1 MGEAKAVL
9 IEVKRQISYVHTL
22 EEELKQLRLEA
33 MQLKSPSI
41 GDAVQNNHQ
50 ADLSKTVERIEEYAG
65 KVQDEVNR
73 LIRMKLDAE
82 LLIKAD
88 PDRTRR
94 AVLRRRYFLCQS
106 WTEISSAM
114 HYGKDNVFRMHRE
127 SLGLLDQFLVENGH
141 DSK

>member
-50 ADLSKTVERIEEYAG
+50 ADLSETVERIEEYAG
-65 KVQDEVNR
+65 KVQDEVDR

-114 HYGKDNVFRMHRE
+114 HYGKTVIFKMH
-127 SLGLLDQFLVENGH
+127 H
-141 DSK
+141 DSLEVLDLYLKEGKRAE

>member
-50 ADLSKTVERIEEYAG
+50 ADLSETVERIEEYAG
-65 KVQDEVNR
+65 KVQGEVDR

-114 HYGKDNVFRMHRE
+114 HYGKTVIFKMH
-127 SLGLLDQFLVENGH
+127 H
-141 DSK
+141 DSLDVLDLYLKEGKRAE

>member
-1 MGEAKAVL
+1 MGEAKALL

-41 GDAVQNNHQ
+41 GDAVQNNHR
-50 ADLSKTVERIEEYAG
+50 ADLSETVERIEEYAG
-65 KVQDEVNR
+65 KVQGEVDR

-94 AVLRRRYFLCQS
+94 AVLRRRYFLCQN

-114 HYGKDNVFRMHRE
+114 HYGKTVIFKMH
-127 SLGLLDQFLVENGH
+127 H
-141 DSK
+141 DSLEVLDLYLKKRKRAE

>member
-1 MGEAKAVL
+1 MGEAKALL

-50 ADLSKTVERIEEYAG
+50 ADLSEIVERIEEYAG

-82 LLIKAD
+82 LLIKED

-114 HYGKDNVFRMHRE
+114 HYGKTVIFKMH
-127 SLGLLDQFLVENGH
+127 H
-141 DSK
+141 DSLEVLDLYLKEGKRTE

>member
-50 ADLSKTVERIEEYAG
+50 ADLSETVERIEEYAG
-65 KVQDEVNR
+65 KVQDEVDR

-114 HYGKDNVFRMHRE
+114 HYGKTVIFKMH
-127 SLGLLDQFLVENGH
+127 H
-141 DSK
+141 DSLDVLDLYLKEGKRAE

>member
-33 MQLKSPSI
+33 MQLKSPSL

-50 ADLSKTVERIEEYAG
+50 ADLSETVERIEEYAG
-65 KVQDEVNR
+65 KVQGEVDR

-114 HYGKDNVFRMHRE
+114 HYGKTVIFKMH
-127 SLGLLDQFLVENGH
+127 H
-141 DSK
+141 DSLEVLDLYLKEGKRAE

>member
-9 IEVKRQISYVHTL
+9 IEVKHQTAYVHTL
-22 EEELKQLRLEA
+22 EEELKRLRLEA

-50 ADLSKTVERIEEYAG
+50 ADLSETVERIEEYAG
-65 KVQDEVNR
+65 KVQDEVDR

-114 HYGKDNVFRMHRE
+114 HYGKTVIFKMH
-127 SLGLLDQFLVENGH
+127 H
-141 DSK
+141 DSLDVLDLYLEEGKRAE

>member
-1 MGEAKAVL
+1 MGEAKALL

-22 EEELKQLRLEA
+22 EEELKRLRLEA

-41 GDAVQNNHQ
+41 GDAVQNNHR
-50 ADLSKTVERIEEYAG
+50 ADLSETVERIEEYAG
-65 KVQDEVNR
+65 KVQGEVDR

-114 HYGKDNVFRMHRE
+114 HYGKTVIFKMH
-127 SLGLLDQFLVENGH
+127 H
-141 DSK
+141 DSLEVLDLYLKEGKRAE

>member
-1 MGEAKAVL
+1 MGEAKALL

-50 ADLSKTVERIEEYAG
+50 ADLSETVERIEEYAG
-65 KVQDEVNR
+65 KVQGEVDR

-114 HYGKDNVFRMHRE
+114 HYGKTVIFKMH
-127 SLGLLDQFLVENGH
+127 H
-141 DSK
+141 DSLDVLDLYLKEGKRAE

>member
-1 MGEAKAVL
+1 MGEAKEIL
-9 IEVKRQISYVHTL
+9 MEVKRQTSYVHTL

-50 ADLSKTVERIEEYAG
+50 ADLSETVERIEEYAG
-65 KVQDEVNR
+65 KVQDEVDR

-106 WTEISSAM
+106 WTEISSEM
-114 HYGKDNVFRMHRE
+114 HYGKTVIFKMH
-127 SLGLLDQFLVENGH
+127 H
-141 DSK
+141 DSLDVLDLYLKEGKRAE

>member
-41 GDAVQNNHQ
+41 GDAVQNNHR
-50 ADLSKTVERIEEYAG
+50 ADLSETVERIEEYAG

-94 AVLRRRYFLCQS
+94 AVLRRRDFLCQS

-114 HYGKDNVFRMHRE
+114 HYGKTVIFKMH
-127 SLGLLDQFLVENGH
+127 H
-141 DSK
+141 DSLEVLDLYLAEMKRAE

>member
-9 IEVKRQISYVHTL
+9 MEVKRQTSYVHTL

-50 ADLSKTVERIEEYAG
+50 ADLSETVERIEEYAG
-65 KVQDEVNR
+65 KVQDEVDR

-114 HYGKDNVFRMHRE
+114 HYGKTVIFKMH
-127 SLGLLDQFLVENGH
+127 H
-141 DSK
+141 DSLDVLDLYLEEGKRAE

>member
-1 MGEAKAVL
+1 MGEAKEIL
-9 IEVKRQISYVHTL
+9 MEVKRQTSYVHTL

-50 ADLSKTVERIEEYAG
+50 ADLSETVERIEEYAG
-65 KVQDEVNR
+65 KVQDEVDR

-114 HYGKDNVFRMHRE
+114 HYGKTVIFKMH
-127 SLGLLDQFLVENGH
+127 H
-141 DSK
+141 DSLEVLDLYLKEGKRAE

>member
-9 IEVKRQISYVHTL
+9 IEVKRQTSYVHTL

-50 ADLSKTVERIEEYAG
+50 ADLSETVERIEEYAG
-65 KVQDEVNR
+65 KVQDEVDR

-114 HYGKDNVFRMHRE
+114 HYGKTVIFKMH
-127 SLGLLDQFLVENGH
+127 H
-141 DSK
+141 DSLEVLDLYLKEGKRAE

>member
-1 MGEAKAVL
+1 MGEAKALL

-41 GDAVQNNHQ
+41 GDAVQNNHR
-50 ADLSKTVERIEEYAG
+50 ADLSETVERIEEYAG
-65 KVQDEVNR
+65 KVQDEVDR

-114 HYGKDNVFRMHRE
+114 HYGKTVIFKMH
-127 SLGLLDQFLVENGH
+127 H
-141 DSK
+141 DSLEVLDLYLKEGKRAE

>member
-9 IEVKRQISYVHTL
+9 MEVKRQTSYVHTL
-22 EEELKQLRLEA
+22 EEELKQLRLET

-50 ADLSKTVERIEEYAG
+50 ADLSETVERIEEYAG
-65 KVQDEVNR
+65 KVQGEVDR

-114 HYGKDNVFRMHRE
+114 HYGKTVIFKMH
-127 SLGLLDQFLVENGH
+127 H
-141 DSK
+141 DSLDVLDLYLKEGKRAE

>member
-1 MGEAKAVL
+1 M
-9 IEVKRQISYVHTL
+9 HTL

-50 ADLSKTVERIEEYAG
+50 ADLSETVERIEEYAG

-114 HYGKDNVFRMHRE
+114 HYGKTVIFKMH
-127 SLGLLDQFLVENGH
+127 H
-141 DSK
+141 DSLDVLDLYLKEGKRAE

>member
-50 ADLSKTVERIEEYAG
+50 ADLSETVERIEEYAG
-65 KVQDEVNR
+65 KVQDEVDR

-114 HYGKDNVFRMHRE
+114 HYGKTVIFKMH
-127 SLGLLDQFLVENGH
+127 H
-141 DSK
+141 DSLDVLDLYLEEGKRAE

>member
-1 MGEAKAVL
+1 MGEAKALL

-114 HYGKDNVFRMHRE
+114 HYGKTVIFKMH
-127 SLGLLDQFLVENGH
+127 H
-141 DSK
+141 DSLDVLDLYLKEGKRAE

>member
-9 IEVKRQISYVHTL
+9 MEVKRQISYVHTL

-41 GDAVQNNHQ
+41 GDAVQNNHR
-50 ADLSKTVERIEEYAG
+50 ADLSETVERIEEYAG
-65 KVQDEVNR
+65 KVQDEVDR

-114 HYGKDNVFRMHRE
+114 HYGKTVIFKMH
-127 SLGLLDQFLVENGH
+127 H
-141 DSK
+141 DSLEVLDLYLKEGKRAE

>member
-9 IEVKRQISYVHTL
+9 IEVKRQTSYVHTL

-50 ADLSKTVERIEEYAG
+50 ADLSETVERIEEYAG
-65 KVQDEVNR
+65 KVQGEVDR

-94 AVLRRRYFLCQS
+94 AILRRRYFLCQS

-114 HYGKDNVFRMHRE
+114 HYGKTVIFKMH
-127 SLGLLDQFLVENGH
+127 H
-141 DSK
+141 DSLEVLDLYLKEGKRAE

>member
-1 MGEAKAVL
+1 MGGAKALL

-50 ADLSKTVERIEEYAG
+50 ADLSETVERIEEYAG
-65 KVQDEVNR
+65 KVQDEVDR

-114 HYGKDNVFRMHRE
+114 HYGKTVIFKMH
-127 SLGLLDQFLVENGH
+127 H
-141 DSK
+141 DSLDVLDLYLKEGKRAE

>member
-1 MGEAKAVL
+1 MGEAKEIL
-9 IEVKRQISYVHTL
+9 MEVKRQTSYVHTL

-41 GDAVQNNHQ
+41 GDAIQNNHQ
-50 ADLSKTVERIEEYAG
+50 ADLSETVERIEEYAG
-65 KVQDEVNR
+65 KVQDEVDR

-114 HYGKDNVFRMHRE
+114 HYGKTVIFKMH
-127 SLGLLDQFLVENGH
+127 H
-141 DSK
+141 DSLDVLDLYLKEGKRAE

>member
-9 IEVKRQISYVHTL
+9 MEVKRQTSYVHTL

-50 ADLSKTVERIEEYAG
+50 ADLSETVERIEEYAG
-65 KVQDEVNR
+65 KVQDEVDR

-114 HYGKDNVFRMHRE
+114 HYGKTVIFKMHRD
-127 SLGLLDQFLVENGH
+127 SLEVLDLYLKEG
-141 DSK
+141 KRAE

>member
-41 GDAVQNNHQ
+41 GDAVQNNHR
-50 ADLSKTVERIEEYAG
+50 ADLSETVERIEEYAG

-114 HYGKDNVFRMHRE
+114 HYGKTVIFKMH
-127 SLGLLDQFLVENGH
+127 H
-141 DSK
+141 DSLDVLDLYLKEGKRAE

>member
-33 MQLKSPSI
+33 MQLKSPSL

-50 ADLSKTVERIEEYAG
+50 ADLSETVERIEEYAG
-65 KVQDEVNR
+65 KVQDEVDR

-94 AVLRRRYFLCQS
+94 AILRRRYFLCQS

-114 HYGKDNVFRMHRE
+114 HYGKTVIFKMH
-127 SLGLLDQFLVENGH
+127 H
-141 DSK
+141 DSLEVLDLYLKEGKRAE